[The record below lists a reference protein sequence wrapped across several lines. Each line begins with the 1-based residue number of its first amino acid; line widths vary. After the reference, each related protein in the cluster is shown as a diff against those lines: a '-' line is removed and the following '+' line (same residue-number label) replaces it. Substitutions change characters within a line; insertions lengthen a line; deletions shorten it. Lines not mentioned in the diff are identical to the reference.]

1 MTPVRIVLCTIDS
14 ADAAR
19 KLARR
24 LVQDRLAACVNIIEN
39 VTSVYKWEG
48 RIEEDAELL
57 LVIKT
62 QDSRLQEL
70 MDRISEIHPTTFRRS
85 FRGRCRREAR
95 PTSNGSP
102 LKPVRF
108 SGREELEFD
117 AGTRTGP
124 GP

>member
-39 VTSVYKWEG
+39 VTSVYKWED
-48 RIEEDAELL
+48 RIEEDAEFL

-70 MDRISEIHPTTFRRS
+70 MDRISEIHPYDVPEILS
-85 FRGRCRREAR
+85 W
-95 PTSNGSP
+95 
-102 LKPVRF
+102 PVRKG
-108 SGREELEFD
+108 SKAYLDWVVAE
-117 AGTRTGP
+117 TG
-124 GP
+124 

>member
-1 MTPVRIVLCTIDS
+1 MTPVRIVFCTIDS

-24 LVQDRLAACVNIIEN
+24 LVEDRLAACVNIIEN

-62 QDSRLQEL
+62 RSGRLREL
-70 MDRISEIHPTTFRRS
+70 MERIGELHPYDVPEILCWPVQEGS
-85 FRGRCRREAR
+85 R
-95 PTSNGSP
+95 PY
-102 LKPVRF
+102 LDWVVA
-108 SGREELEFD
+108 E
-117 AGTRTGP
+117 TG
-124 GP
+124 

>member
-1 MTPVRIVLCTIDS
+1 MTPVRIVFCTIDS

-70 MDRISEIHPTTFRRS
+70 MDRISEIHPYDVPEILS
-85 FRGRCRREAR
+85 W
-95 PTSNGSP
+95 PVQKGS
-102 LKPVRF
+102 KAY
-108 SGREELEFD
+108 LEWVV
-117 AGTRTGP
+117 AETG
-124 GP
+124 

>member
-1 MTPVRIVLCTIDS
+1 MTPVRIVFCTIDS
-14 ADAAR
+14 AEAAR

-62 QDSRLQEL
+62 RDSRLQNL
-70 MDRISEIHPTTFRRS
+70 MDRIAELHPYDVPEILS
-85 FRGRCRREAR
+85 W
-95 PTSNGSP
+95 
-102 LKPVRF
+102 PVRKG
-108 SGREELEFD
+108 SKAYLDWVVSE
-117 AGTRTGP
+117 TG
-124 GP
+124 

>member
-24 LVQDRLAACVNIIEN
+24 LVQNRLAACVNIIEK

-62 QDSRLQEL
+62 QDSRLRDL
-70 MDRISEIHPTTFRRS
+70 MDRIQELHPYDVPEIICWPVQ
-85 FRGRCRREAR
+85 E
-95 PTSNGSP
+95 GSKAY
-102 LKPVRF
+102 LDWVV
-108 SGREELEFD
+108 
-117 AGTRTGP
+117 AATG
-124 GP
+124 

>member
-1 MTPVRIVLCTIDS
+1 MTPVRIVFCTIDS

-39 VTSVYKWEG
+39 VTSVYKWED

-70 MDRISEIHPTTFRRS
+70 MDRISEIHPYDVPEILS
-85 FRGRCRREAR
+85 W
-95 PTSNGSP
+95 PVQKGS
-102 LKPVRF
+102 KAY
-108 SGREELEFD
+108 LEWVV
-117 AGTRTGP
+117 AETG
-124 GP
+124 